1 MNQNL
6 TTLKQVPHTD
16 LQAKCYEHDMVILGD
31 SGHVWSPMMMIVTTV
46 TFLTVRALVVDAMAA
61 SMRCQYTTNRNME
74 FVHIYVAMTTSM
86 KFT

>member
-1 MNQNL
+1 
-6 TTLKQVPHTD
+6 
-16 LQAKCYEHDMVILGD
+16 MVILGD

-74 FVHIYVAMTTSM
+74 FVHILCCYDNINEIYLGTILKHFACVNFEMLL
-86 KFT
+86 KPKQVL